1 MGKRETV
8 CERGR
13 RGEADKT
20 RHVQY
25 NTYIQRER
33 ERERE
38 REKERKKE
46 REREREM
53 EIEIDKI
60 FFPCF
65 LLISSLPLFGGCGEG
80 LEQVG
85 RFTFL
90 MSGTEELS
98 GAFSSRG
105 AG

>member
-1 MGKRETV
+1 
-8 CERGR
+8 
-13 RGEADKT
+13 
-20 RHVQY
+20 
-25 NTYIQRER
+25 
-33 ERERE
+33 
-38 REKERKKE
+38 
-46 REREREM
+46 M

-105 AG
+105 ADWMRRGGCEMGARGKTRFKQFER